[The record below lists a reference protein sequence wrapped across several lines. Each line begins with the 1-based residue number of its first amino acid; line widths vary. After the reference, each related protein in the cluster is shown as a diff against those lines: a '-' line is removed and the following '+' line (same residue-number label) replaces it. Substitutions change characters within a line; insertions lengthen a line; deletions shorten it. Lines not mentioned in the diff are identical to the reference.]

1 MGEDIFLKARFSD
14 PYDIQRLQE
23 APVSVDQKIHKQKDG
38 LFELTATLAD
48 TFQLRWWLRGYGDEV
63 EVLAPEAL
71 RQEFVEMTREFE
83 KMYGGV

>member
-1 MGEDIFLKARFSD
+1 M
-14 PYDIQRLQE
+14 
-23 APVSVDQKIHKQKDG
+23 DQKIHKQKDD

-63 EVLAPEAL
+63 EVLAPESL